1 MLKTT
6 TIALPFGVTDR
17 NTLSEADVLA
27 LEPVLMGFA
36 YRAVRQRDVARDLV
50 QETYL
55 AVLEALPS
63 FEGRSSLRTWVVGI
77 LSRKV
82 IDHYRRTKREVV
94 SDDVPEPRADDL
106 FTATFPKAPG
116 SQIDPQRAIRVLDE
130 ALGELP
136 ELERMAVL
144 LCDVEQVDRE
154 NAATTMH
161 VEPSHL
167 RVLLHRGRTKLR
179 HALELA
185 ETPRAVRP
193 PELAHATS

>member
-1 MLKTT
+1 MLP
-6 TIALPFGVTDR
+6 LGVTLQA
-17 NTLSEADVLA
+17 TLSEADVQA

-36 YRAVRQRDVARDLV
+36 TRAVGRRDVARDLV

-94 SDDVPEPRADDL
+94 LDEVPEPKAGDL
-106 FTATFPKAPG
+106 FTTTSPMAPDARL
-116 SQIDPQRAIRVLDE
+116 DPERAIRVLDA
-130 ALGELP
+130 ALGTLP

-144 LCDVEQVDRE
+144 LCDVEQVARE
-154 NAATTMH
+154 EATRAMRI
-161 VEPSHL
+161 EPSHL

-179 HALELA
+179 HALEQA
-185 ETPRAVRP
+185 EMPRAVRP
-193 PELAHATS
+193 PELAQATS